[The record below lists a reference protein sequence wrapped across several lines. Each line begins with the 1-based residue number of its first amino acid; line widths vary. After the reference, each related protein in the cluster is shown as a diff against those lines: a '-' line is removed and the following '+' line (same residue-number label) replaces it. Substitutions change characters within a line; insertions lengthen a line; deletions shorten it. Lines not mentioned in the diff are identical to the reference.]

1 MHIQFS
7 CVGGMANLDLNVVID
22 TDELPQAKRDQLQ
35 HLMETADL
43 SNLSLGR
50 MIEAKAKATG
60 ADAFSYKLDILE
72 ETEKQSFTFTDTTAS
87 GKVRPLLDYLR
98 NLAIEVK
105 LAE

>member
-43 SNLSLGR
+43 SNLSLGK
-50 MIEAKAKATG
+50 MIEAKAKG

-72 ETEKQSFTFTDTTAS
+72 ETEQQSFTFTDTTAS